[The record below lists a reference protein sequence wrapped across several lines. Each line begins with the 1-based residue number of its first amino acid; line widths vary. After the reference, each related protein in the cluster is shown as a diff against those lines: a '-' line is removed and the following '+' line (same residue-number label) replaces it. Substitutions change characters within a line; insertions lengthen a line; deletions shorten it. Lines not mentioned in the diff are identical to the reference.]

1 MDLDSKM
8 LLVLSIVLII
18 GAVIGASVARVFAD
32 DPFKNMGKIDDEWL
46 PAGVSD
52 KVRIFPYPQSVM
64 KD

>member
-64 KD
+64 KN

>member
-18 GAVIGASVARVFAD
+18 GAVMGASAARVFAD
-32 DPFKNMGKIDDEWL
+32 DPFKNIGKLDDDRL
-46 PAGVSD
+46 PFGISD
-52 KVRIFPYPQSVM
+52 KIRVFTYPHSVM